1 MKLLRA
7 IIRPE
12 REREVVRALERAGI
26 FALTKIPVTGR
37 GRQGGATNGAL
48 AYAELAKTMILLV
61 LEDERVDRAVTVV
74 AHAAYTG
81 NPGDGQI
88 FVSPVEKTVRLRTG
102 EIYVGANAEDD

>member
-12 REREVVRALERAGI
+12 REREVVRALERAKI
-26 FALTKIPVTGR
+26 FAFTKIPVTGR

-48 AYAELAKTMILLV
+48 TYTELAKIMLLLV
-61 LEDERVDRAVTVV
+61 LEDDKVDRAITTV

-88 FVSPVEKTVRLRTG
+88 FISPIEKTVRLRTG
-102 EIYVGANAEDD
+102 EIYVGANAEEN